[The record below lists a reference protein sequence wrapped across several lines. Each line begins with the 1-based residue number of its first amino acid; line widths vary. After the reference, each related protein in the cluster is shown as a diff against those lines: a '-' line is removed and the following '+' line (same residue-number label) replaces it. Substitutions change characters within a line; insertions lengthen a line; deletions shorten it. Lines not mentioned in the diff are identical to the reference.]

1 MRSILVLCVLGLSG
15 AAGVHAKQP
24 TEPPLPQL
32 KAGMWQSQNQLWIDG
47 RDVVAELKQQ
57 QQGFIGF
64 LPKAQQAKVQQMV
77 QQRDPSRVRQC
88 VPSSQLHQLKTP
100 QDYLRVVQQRLPK
113 CQLQVTKRQG
123 SHVYFSGQCQGQHGY
138 TGSVA
143 GQVTFIGSTQLQ
155 LQAQG
160 QGRAMV
166 PGYSDGRSSQQFRVV
181 SQAQWLGQSCSA

>member
-1 MRSILVLCVLGLSG
+1 MRAVFICCLI
-15 AAGVHAKQP
+15 GVCGVFSAQAKQP
-24 TEPPLPQL
+24 TEPPLPML

-88 VPSSQLHQLKTP
+88 VASSQLNQLKTP

-123 SHVYFSGQCQGQHGY
+123 SHVFFSGQCQGQHGY

-143 GQVTFIGSTQLQ
+143 GQVTFVGSTQLQ

-166 PGYSDGRSSQQFRVV
+166 PGYSDGRSSQQFRVI